1 MTDAENKNYFSDQD
15 LVEHTL
21 SSETQYRGRLLHVK
35 TDRVRLPD
43 GRESGREYIVH
54 PGAVAIIAVAQDGKI
69 IMERQYRYPL
79 RQDFIE
85 IPAGKI
91 DQGEDDLVTARRELE
106 EETGYVASAW
116 THMITT
122 HPCIGYSNERI
133 EFFLAE
139 GLTQNAPRREPGE
152 FLDVF
157 AVPLQTVLAWIRS
170 GKITDTKTI
179 TGMLWYEK
187 FARRD
192 SMQG

>member
-1 MTDAENKNYFSDQD
+1 MADDKKYFSDED
-15 LVEHTL
+15 LVEHTI
-21 SSETQYRGRLLHVK
+21 SSKSEYQGRLLHVK
-35 TDRVRLPD
+35 EDVVMLPD
-43 GRESGREYIVH
+43 GSEAKREYIVH
-54 PGAVAIIAVAQDGKI
+54 PGAVAIIAVMDDGQI

-91 DQGEDDLVTARRELE
+91 DSGEDDLVTAQRELE
-106 EETGYVASAW
+106 EETGYVASRW
-116 THMITT
+116 RHLITT

-139 GLTQNAPRREPGE
+139 GLKFHKHQREQGE

-157 AVPLQTVLAWIRS
+157 AMPLSEVLEWIRN

-179 TGMLWYEK
+179 TGILWYEQ
-187 FARRD
+187 FVR
-192 SMQG
+192 

>member
-1 MTDAENKNYFSDQD
+1 MPNADDPHYFSSED
-15 LVEHTL
+15 LTEHEV
-21 SSETQYRGRLLHVK
+21 SSATKFRGRLLHVK
-35 TDRVRLPD
+35 EDIVRLPD
-43 GRESGREYIVH
+43 GNQAKREYVSH
-54 PGAVAIIAVAQDGKI
+54 PGAVAIIAVLDDGKI

-79 RQDFIE
+79 HQDFIE

-91 DQGEDDLVTARRELE
+91 DEGEDDLVTAQRELE
-106 EETGYVASAW
+106 EETGYVASRW
-116 THMITT
+116 QHLITT

-139 GLTQNAPRREPGE
+139 GLKLHQHQREQGE

-157 AVPLQTVLAWIRS
+157 AMPLSEVLEWIRN

-187 FARRD
+187 F
-192 SMQG
+192 GH

>member
-1 MTDAENKNYFSDQD
+1 MRNADNKKYFSDEN
-15 LVEHTL
+15 LVEHSV
-21 SSETQYRGRLLHVK
+21 SSETKFLGRLLHVK
-35 TDRVRLPD
+35 EDKVRLPD
-43 GRESGREYIVH
+43 GNEAQREYVVH
-54 PGAVAIIAVAQDGKI
+54 PGAVAIIAVTDDGNI

-79 RQDFIE
+79 HQDFIE

-91 DQGEDDLVTARRELE
+91 DPGEEDVVTAQRELK
-106 EETGYVASAW
+106 EETGYVAARW
-116 THMITT
+116 KHLITT

-139 GLTQNAPRREPGE
+139 GLTLHKLQREQGE

-157 AVPLQTVLAWIRS
+157 AMPLLEVLAWIRN

-187 FARRD
+187 FGR
-192 SMQG
+192 